1 MTIEYIIPK
10 KKTNINEF
18 IKKYKNKTFTIKN
31 DKMKME
37 IEVKLNKIKSIINSK
52 LDFYSLTTVEK
63 SAAGAFDGIEY
74 VFAISFFYKT
84 PSYENVNIDNISKS
98 EKYSGSNIVKF
109 VIDFLSSLKQVKKVY
124 VKDGSQVSCKNSD
137 DRIDLSMYKLLT
149 SYNGFY
155 QKLGFRLVIE
165 NGEKDITKIM
175 VSLAKKVSNYKVKDI
190 LENFREII
198 RFVEKYKQKI
208 IVKYIGKYE
217 KILYE
222 KSLDNLK
229 DFIYDFGFL
238 YFSMLPYKN
247 YTFGKYLEKMNSKKC
262 FILSK
267 LFEILSNNY
276 YFNFSYNKKEIISH
290 FLLDYIKLSI
300 YRNNYQWKGIFMKK
314 IE

>member
-1 MTIEYIIPK
+1 MKIEYIIPK
-10 KKTNINEF
+10 KKTNIHDF

-37 IEVKLNKIKSIINSK
+37 IEVKLKKVKSIINSK
-52 LDFYSLTTVEK
+52 SDFYSITTIEK

-109 VIDFLSSLKQVKKVY
+109 IIDFLSSFKQVKKAY

-137 DRIDLSMYKLLT
+137 DIIDLSMYKLLT

-155 QKLGFRLVIE
+155 HKLGFRLVIE
-165 NGEKDITKIM
+165 DSEEDITKKM
-175 VSLAKKVSNYKVKDI
+175 VSLSKKVSNYKVKDI
-190 LENFREII
+190 LENFRKII
-198 RFVEKYKQKI
+198 HFVEKYKKKI

-222 KSLDNLK
+222 KPLYNLK

-238 YFSMLPYKN
+238 CFSMLPYKN

-267 LFEILSNNY
+267 LFEILSNND
-276 YFNFSYNKKEIISH
+276 YFNFSYNKEKIISH

-314 IE
+314 IV

>member
-1 MTIEYIIPK
+1 
-10 KKTNINEF
+10 
-18 IKKYKNKTFTIKN
+18 
-31 DKMKME
+31 ME
-37 IEVKLNKIKSIINSK
+37 IEVKLNKIKSAINSK
-52 LDFYSLTTVEK
+52 SDFYSITTTENSV
-63 SAAGAFDGIEY
+63 AGAFDGIEY

-84 PSYENVNIDNISKS
+84 PSYENVYIDNISKS
-98 EKYSGSNIVKF
+98 EKYSGSNIVNF
-109 VIDFLSSLKQVKKVY
+109 VIDFLSSFKQVKKIY

-155 QKLGFRLVIE
+155 HKLGFRLVIE
-165 NGEKDITKIM
+165 DGEKDITKIM

-190 LENFREII
+190 LENFRKII

-217 KILYE
+217 KIIYE
-222 KSLDNLK
+222 KTLDNLK
-229 DFIYDFGFL
+229 NFMYNIGYLCFI
-238 YFSMLPYKN
+238 MLSYKN

-267 LFEILSNNY
+267 LFEILNNND

-300 YRNNYQWKGIFMKK
+300 YRNNYHWEGIFMKK

>member
-10 KKTNINEF
+10 NKTNIHEF
-18 IKKYKNKTFTIKN
+18 IKKYKNKTFIIKN

-37 IEVKLNKIKSIINSK
+37 IEVKLNKIKSAINSK
-52 LDFYSLTTVEK
+52 LDFYSIITTEKGSVEV
-63 SAAGAFDGIEY
+63 AY
-74 VFAISFFYKT
+74 VFAIAFLYKT
-84 PSYENVNIDNISKS
+84 PSYENVFIKNISKS
-98 EKYSGSNIVKF
+98 EKYSGSNIVNF
-109 VIDFLSSLKQVKKVY
+109 VIDFIGSFKQVKKAY

-165 NGEKDITKIM
+165 DGEEDITKKMI
-175 VSLAKKVSNYKVKDI
+175 SLAKKVSNYKVKDI
-190 LENFREII
+190 LENFKKII

-222 KSLDNLK
+222 KPLDNLK

-238 YFSMLPYKN
+238 CFNMLPYKN
-247 YTFGKYLEKMNSKKC
+247 YTFGKYLEKINSKKC

-267 LFEILSNNY
+267 LFEILSNND
-276 YFNFSYNKKEIISH
+276 YFQFAYNKQKIISQ

-300 YRNNYQWKGIFMKK
+300 YRNNYQWKGFFMKK
-314 IE
+314 I

>member
-10 KKTNINEF
+10 KKTNIHDF
-18 IKKYKNKTFTIKN
+18 IKKYKNKTFIIKN

-37 IEVKLNKIKSIINSK
+37 IEVKLKKIKSIINSK
-52 LDFYSLTTVEK
+52 SDFYSITTIEK
-63 SAAGAFDGIEY
+63 AAVGVEY
-74 VFAISFFYKT
+74 VFAISFFYKK
-84 PSYENVNIDNISKS
+84 PSYENVYIENISKS

-109 VIDFLSSLKQVKKVY
+109 VIDFLSSFKQVKKAY
-124 VKDGSQVSCKNSD
+124 LKDGSDISCKNSD

-155 QKLGFRLVIE
+155 QKLGFRLVIID
-165 NGEKDITKIM
+165 GEKDITKIM
-175 VSLAKKVSNYKVKDI
+175 VSLSKKVSNYKVKDI
-190 LENFREII
+190 LENFKKII
-198 RFVEKYKQKI
+198 RLVEKYKKKI
-208 IVKYIGKYE
+208 SVKYIGKYE

-229 DFIYDFGFL
+229 DFIYEFGFL

-267 LFEILSNNY
+267 LFEILNNND
-276 YFNFSYNKKEIISH
+276 YFEFSYNKQKIISH

-300 YRNNYQWKGIFMKK
+300 YRSNYQWEGIFMKK

>member
-1 MTIEYIIPK
+1 MKIEYIIPK
-10 KKTNINEF
+10 NKTNIHDF

-37 IEVKLNKIKSIINSK
+37 IEVKLKKIKSIINSK
-52 LDFYSLTTVEK
+52 SDFYSITTTEK
-63 SAAGAFDGIEY
+63 STAGAFDGIEY
-74 VFAISFFYKT
+74 VFSISFFYKT
-84 PSYENVNIDNISKS
+84 PSYENVYINNISKS

-109 VIDFLSSLKQVKKVY
+109 VIDFLSSFKQVKKAY
-124 VKDGSQVSCKNSD
+124 LKDGSQVSCKNSD

-155 QKLGFRLVIE
+155 HKLGFRLVIVD
-165 NGEKDITKIM
+165 GEEDITKKMI
-175 VSLAKKVSNYKVKDI
+175 SLAKKVSNYKVKDI
-190 LENFREII
+190 LENFRKII
-198 RFVEKYKQKI
+198 RFVEKYKKKI
-208 IVKYIGKYE
+208 TVKYIGKYE
-217 KILYE
+217 KMLYE
-222 KSLDNLK
+222 KPLDNLK
-229 DFIYDFGFL
+229 DFINDFGFL
-238 YFSMLPYKN
+238 CFSMLPYKN

-267 LFEILSNNY
+267 LFEILSNND
-276 YFNFSYNKKEIISH
+276 YFNFSYNKEKIISH